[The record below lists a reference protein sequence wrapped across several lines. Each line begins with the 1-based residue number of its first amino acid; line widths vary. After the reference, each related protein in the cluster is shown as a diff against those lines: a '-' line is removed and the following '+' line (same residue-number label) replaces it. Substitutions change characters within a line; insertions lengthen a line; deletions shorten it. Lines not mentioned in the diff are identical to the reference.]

1 MRQLLLRMRYIV
13 GRRRFERELAE
24 EMEFHRALAAS
35 SSPRAFGSMA
45 LAQDRARDVWLWP
58 WLQSAAQDLRFAARL
73 LVRNPT
79 FTVVAVL
86 TLAVGIGANTAVFS
100 VVNSVLLQ
108 PLSYPRA
115 GELVSLRHIA
125 PGAAGLASSSD
136 GLSLSP
142 SMYFTYAEQNRT
154 FESLGVWV
162 VTSGTVTGMGEPEQV
177 RATIISDGLLQA
189 FSVPPAAGRWL
200 LAGDQDGATRPLPSV
215 FKAYTKVMLSYG
227 YWQRRFGGDP
237 SVVGRI
243 LTVDT
248 RPKEIVGV
256 MPRGFRIGNA
266 DSELI
271 SPICFD
277 RGRLALGGAGGG
289 GFTYQGVARLRPG
302 ITLAQANADVARM
315 VPIWMRSW
323 PSTPGSDS
331 RVYESWRITP
341 ALHPLKEEVVGSVT
355 DVLWVVMATVGL
367 VMLIACANVTN
378 LLLVRAEVRQRELSV
393 RAALGAGRG
402 RIVRSLLAESVLLGL
417 MGGVLG
423 VGLAYAGL
431 RLLLAIGPAN
441 LPRLSEISLG
451 ARTLGF
457 SAVLS
462 LLSGVLF
469 GLIPALRYSG
479 PRISAVLGS
488 IGRTATASP
497 TRHRVRN
504 VLVVVQVAIALVLL
518 VSAGL
523 MIRTFQSIRTGEPGF
538 TQPERLQMLRLFI
551 SAGAVPDAE
560 RATRM
565 ENAIQDRLSSIPGV
579 SSAAFGSAMPM
590 EGLGANLGVLNLG
603 SILTEDRPDT
613 GSDTAPVRVFKYASP
628 GFFQTAGTRLIAGR
642 EITWTEVY
650 GLRPVVTISENLARE
665 LWGTARAAIG
675 KRLRQSPTMPWHEVI
690 GVVQDVRENGF
701 FQPTPAIVY
710 WPTMSAYLVNAAGGP
725 SAIRGVTFIVRSER
739 PVTEAF
745 LNQIRQAVWSVNA
758 SLPASP
764 RPMQEVYDRSLA
776 ATSFTLVMLAI
787 AASMALLLG
796 VVGIYGVISYSVS
809 QRRREIGIRAALG
822 AEQGELKRMFVR
834 HGLALAGVGVAIG
847 LGAAAGLTRLMST
860 LLYGITPLDPMTYA
874 VVPVILVV
882 ATILA
887 SYLPARRAVSVDP
900 VEALRSE

>member
-1 MRQLLLRMRYIV
+1 MRQLIFRFWHLLR
-13 GRRRFERELAE
+13 RRRFERELAE
-24 EMEFHRALAAS
+24 EMEFHRVMTSA
-35 SSPRAFGSMA
+35 RQFGSLA
-45 LAQDRARDVWLWP
+45 LAQDNARDVWVWP
-58 WLQSAAQDLRFAARL
+58 GLQSAAQDLRFAARL
-73 LVRNPT
+73 LIRNPT

-100 VVNSVLLQ
+100 VVNSVLLE

-115 GELVSLRHIA
+115 EELVSLRQIA

-162 VTSGTVTGMGEPEQV
+162 VTSGTVTGVGEPEQV
-177 RATIISDGLLQA
+177 RATGISDGLLQA

-200 LAGDQDGATRPLPSV
+200 LASDQTGATRPLPSV
-215 FKAYTKVMLSYG
+215 YKAYTKVMLSYG

-243 LTVDT
+243 LTVDS

-256 MPRGFRIGNA
+256 MPRGFRIVNA

-271 SPICFD
+271 FPLCFD
-277 RGRLALGGAGGG
+277 RGRVALGGAGGG
-289 GFTYQGVARLRPG
+289 GFTYHAVARLRPG

-323 PSTPGSDS
+323 PTGPGSDS
-331 RVYESWRITP
+331 RLYESWRITP
-341 ALHPLKEEVVGSVT
+341 ALRPLKQEVVGSVT
-355 DVLWVVMATVGL
+355 DVLWVVMTTIGL

-402 RIVRSLLAESVLLGL
+402 RIARSLLAESVLLGL
-417 MGGVLG
+417 IGGVLG
-423 VGLAYAGL
+423 VGLAYAGVRVL
-431 RLLLAIGPAN
+431 VAIGPAN

-457 SAVLS
+457 TAVLS

-479 PRISAVLGS
+479 PRISAALGS
-488 IGRTATASP
+488 IGRASTASP

-538 TQPERLQMLRLFI
+538 AQPEHLQMLRLFI
-551 SAGAVPDAE
+551 SGGAVPDAE

-565 ENAIQDRLSSIPGV
+565 ENAIQDKLSSIPGV
-579 SSAAFGSAMPM
+579 TSAAFGSAMPM
-590 EGLGANLGVLNLG
+590 EGLGANLGVLNFG
-603 SILTEDRPDT
+603 SILTEDRPDA
-613 GSDTAPVRVFKYASP
+613 GSDTPPVRLFKYASP

-665 LWGTARAAIG
+665 LWGTARTAVG
-675 KRLRQSPTMPWHEVI
+675 KRLRQSPSMPWHEVI
-690 GVVQDVRENGF
+690 AVVQDVRENGF
-701 FQPTPAIVY
+701 FQPAPAIVY
-710 WPTMSAYLVNAAGGP
+710 WPTMSAYLNAAGGP
-725 SAIRGVTFIVRSER
+725 NAIRGVTFIVRSER
-739 PVTEAF
+739 PVTEGF
-745 LNQIRQAVWSVNA
+745 LSQIRQAVWSVNA

-764 RPMQEVYDRSLA
+764 RPMLEVYDRSLA

-796 VVGIYGVISYSVS
+796 VVGIYGVVSYAVS

-822 AEQGELKRMFVR
+822 AQQGELKGMFVR
-834 HGLALAGVGVAIG
+834 HGLVLTSIGVVIG

-860 LLYGITPLDPMTYA
+860 LLYGITPLDPVTYVA
-874 VVPVILVV
+874 VPLVL
-882 ATILA
+882 ATATVLA
-887 SYLPARRAVSVDP
+887 SYLPARRAASVDP
-900 VEALRSE
+900 VEALRLE